1 MKRSLLLG
9 AVLLMAGCFSAYDT
23 PKPGEMRVRRGKFT
37 STMVLTG
44 ELEAA
49 RGAMVSVPQLP
60 SWQSSIRWLIDDG
73 VAVKA
78 GERIAELDNTPFTAD
93 LDKKRQD
100 LTQAQQELQE
110 KAAEW
115 VGDLRDKQFDV
126 EKKKG
131 DLDKAKI
138 EAAVPKD
145 IVSGRDYEDRQTKLR
160 RATTDYDKSRAT
172 LAAQQKADN
181 ADRAN
186 LLVKIE
192 HAQDEVT
199 IAERSIDSLIL
210 RAPEAGIVV
219 VKDIPWEARKLQ
231 AGDSVWVGFPI
242 AVIPELDSMRV
253 TAALPDVDD
262 GRVLRGMPARV
273 TLDGYPNMHFAGRVD
288 AVSAVAQEGARGS
301 LRRAFVVLVKLDQID
316 PQRMRPGL
324 SARVEID
331 RESKSDVLVAPRAAL
346 DFSGK
351 TPRARLSG
359 GKFVNVDV
367 GSCNAQECV
376 VTSGLQEGARL
387 GS

>member
-9 AVLLMAGCFSAYDT
+9 AVMLMAGCFSAYDT

-49 RGAMVSVPQLP
+49 RGAMVSVPELP
-60 SWQSSIRWLIDDG
+60 SWQSSIKWLIDDG

-78 GERIAELDNTPFTAD
+78 GERVAELDNTPFTAD

-100 LTQAQQELQE
+100 LTQAEQELQE

-126 EKKKG
+126 EKKKSEFE
-131 DLDKAKI
+131 KAKI
-138 EAAVPKD
+138 EAAVPKE
-145 IVSGRDYEDRQTKLR
+145 IVSQRDYEDRQTKLR
-160 RATTDYDKSRAT
+160 RATTDYEKARAT
-172 LAAQQKADN
+172 LDAQQKADA

-186 LLVKIE
+186 QLVKIE
-192 HAQDEVT
+192 HAKDEVT
-199 IAERSIDSLIL
+199 IAEQSIDSLVL
-210 RAPEAGIVV
+210 RAPQAGVVV

-231 AGDSVWVGFPI
+231 VGDTVWVGFPI

-273 TLDGYPNMHFAGRVD
+273 TLDGYPKMHFAGRVD
-288 AVSAVAQEGARGS
+288 SVSAVAQEGARGS

-316 PQRMRPGL
+316 HERMRPGL

-331 RESKSDVLVAPRAAL
+331 RETKDNVLVAPRAAL
-346 DFSGK
+346 DFSG
-351 TPRARLSG
+351 TAPRARLSG
-359 GKFVNVDV
+359 GTLVTVNL

-376 VTSGLQEGARL
+376 VTSGLSEGARL